1 MEKVEFSVNSST
13 CINCYIMQVE
23 IICTFLLCIAVVMLW
38 TELFRE
44 LNEMLYLNQSAIVT
58 ISSSYDKP
66 VDVYV
71 NYQRSEDCVQQNSAL
86 VKY

>member
-1 MEKVEFSVNSST
+1 M
-13 CINCYIMQVE
+13 NCYIMQVE